1 MNTFYRVE
9 PSEKTLLFKYL
20 FRGAKKFQNSNL
32 VHLCDWKYSNLN
44 SDVTRLV
51 FGAPL
56 PRGVGGYGIPPNKR
70 GVRRPTPGNVL
81 NLGA

>member
-20 FRGAKKFQNSNL
+20 FRGAQKFQNPNL
-32 VHLCDWKYSNLN
+32 VHLFDWKYSNLN

-56 PRGVGGYGIPPNKR
+56 PRGIGGMEYPQTNGGFGGPPR
-70 GVRRPTPGNVL
+70 EIF
-81 NLGA
+81 